1 MKRNEPQ
8 AGTEEEVVV
17 VTNGNGV
24 HQLETAPAE
33 DAPSGP
39 DFSEKLAQVS
49 DKIVLGAHKAQEKI
63 VDFGHKVK
71 EKAGEAKVQIGEFGE
86 QAFDQAKYF
95 GGEVGVQA
103 RTHPLLLLGV
113 AVAAGALIARIGR

>member
-1 MKRNEPQ
+1 MKRNEPN
-8 AGTEEEVVV
+8 GSTEDLVVV
-17 VTNGNGV
+17 SDGNGV
-24 HQLETAPAE
+24 HKPETAPTE
-33 DAPSGP
+33 DVSNTS
-39 DFSEKLAQVS
+39 DFSEKLSQVG

-63 VDFGHKVK
+63 VDFGHKAAA
-71 EKAGEAKVQIGEFGE
+71 KAGEAKAQIGEFGE